1 MMTVAAALILIFVS
15 LVASFFFSGSETA
28 VVSASRYRLRHLRS
42 EGNIQAEKTL
52 DLLDRSP
59 RVMSAVLIG
68 TNLGNV
74 FAVLLF
80 KSMLEDVWPGAH
92 ESVLGVLS
100 RSDLISLV
108 LLTSLIV
115 VFAEILPKAL
125 FRARADAWIMSLRPI
140 LTFFTNLFSPVI
152 YVLEKLVELALL
164 ATGSPEGTAKPRLTR
179 SDLIAMLRGG
189 GVGSEAEGGKVA
201 DAIAQEGRSATNG
214 EAPPPEQH
222 LAIREPD
229 ERRVV
234 RNIIGLEQHFARE
247 IMQPLVELEA
257 VHLGRTTIE
266 AFLEQARRSGH
277 SRFPVYRD
285 RIVDL
290 TGYISVYDV
299 IRDTEGRVDLEDFV
313 HAAHYVPETQRVDDL
328 LQEFLFLRISNAI
341 VVDEYGGCSGWVT
354 REDVIEEIV
363 GELEDE
369 LDRPVTEIEEREDG
383 SYMIEGR
390 SEIDDVNEIL
400 GTKLDKTDCD
410 TIGGLMMRELGKI
423 PREGDAIEIQGWGF
437 RIDAMDGMRVGR
449 IEILP
454 HESDEDMST

>member
-1 MMTVAAALILIFVS
+1 MMTLAAGLILIFVS

-28 VVSASRYRLRHLRS
+28 VVSASRYRLRHLKS
-42 EGNIQAEKTL
+42 EGNIQAGKTL

-80 KSMLEDVWPGAH
+80 KSMLEDVWPGTR
-92 ESVLGVLS
+92 ESVLGILS

-125 FRARADAWIMSLRPI
+125 FRARADAWIMSLQPV

-152 YVLEKLVELALL
+152 YVLEKLVDVALL
-164 ATGSPEGTAKPRLTR
+164 ATGSPEGSAKPRLTR
-179 SDLIAMLRGG
+179 SDLLMMLRGG
-189 GVGSEAEGGKVA
+189 GAGPEPEGESTA
-201 DAIAQEGRSATNG
+201 SAQDGRSATNG
-214 EAPPPEQH
+214 EAIPPEQH
-222 LAIREPD
+222 LAIRVPD

-234 RNIIGLEQHFARE
+234 RNIIGLDQHFARE
-247 IMQPLVELEA
+247 IMQPLVEIEA
-257 VHLGRTTIE
+257 VPLGRTTIE
-266 AFLEQARRSGH
+266 AFLQQARRSGH

-290 TGYISVYDV
+290 TGYINVYDV

-313 HAAHYVPETQRVDDL
+313 HPAHYVPETQRVDDL
-328 LQEFLFLRISNAI
+328 LQEFLFLQISNAI

-383 SYMIEGR
+383 SYLIEGR
-390 SEIDDVNEIL
+390 SDIDDVNEIL

-437 RIDAMDGMRVGR
+437 RIDVMDGMRVGR

-454 HESDEDMST
+454 RASDGDSAISS